1 MAICIGKTFECHFDK
16 EKAVLAS
23 IKKDGI
29 EYLSEALHPNFWRP
43 QTDNDRRCWKSHETR
58 KIWYSL
64 SESFPINEFEVK
76 NVSFEK
82 IDIEVKRISID
93 EEIKCVENYSIDN
106 QGVISVQLSLSI
118 GNTSPDPMRVGMQV
132 GVNKSFDQMQFYGMG
147 PFENY
152 IDRRAGAEIG
162 LYQGKVKDFY
172 YSYVKPQ
179 ESSNHMDIRWLRLNN
194 DLTGLLFMSGD
205 SLLSCSVWPYTVQ
218 GIERAQ
224 YTFQLIQNQGYIVN
238 IDLLQAGVGGNTSW
252 NPSGMPLEKYRLT
265 SKEYVY
271 NYKIIPIKTRSDVNK
286 IYKTNRYNYL

>member
-1 MAICIGKTFECHFDK
+1 
-16 EKAVLAS
+16 
-23 IKKDGI
+23 
-29 EYLSEALHPNFWRP
+29 
-43 QTDNDRRCWKSHETR
+43 
-58 KIWYSL
+58 
-64 SESFPINEFEVK
+64 
-76 NVSFEK
+76 
-82 IDIEVKRISID
+82 
-93 EEIKCVENYSIDN
+93 
-106 QGVISVQLSLSI
+106 
-118 GNTSPDPMRVGMQV
+118 MRVGMQV